1 MIELVAI
8 FLQFFIFLIIFSFP
22 FNPKKLNEILKNS
35 ENSFNYIDCQAVNI
49 IIFTSILLVLS
60 FFNINLKNI
69 FYVLLLL
76 SLVMLFKRNK
86 EYILLFNKEN
96 ILKFIFFSTI
106 TIAIFISTSYVPR
119 LEWDGFH
126 WIQKAIL
133 FFNNKEIQNLKYVG
147 MPEYPHLGGYIWA
160 FFWKNS
166 LLQHEY
172 LGRLFYIYFYIISIF
187 TIFNSLKI
195 ESKKITYILIF
206 SLIIITYDR
215 YLFGGYQEYLIFST
229 LLISSRFI
237 STVKFKNNIEHNKII
252 LILFFMSI
260 LIWFK
265 DEGIFYFL
273 IFGSLLIIMQKCEI
287 KFKLLYL
294 FGIIFLILSQHYLQK
309 NVIGIYGFSTEF
321 LSQTVINQI
330 LDIKTLIY
338 KTALI
343 TKHMLISFLKY
354 PLWIIIILSLIFLKS
369 FKGNYLKYL
378 FYALILNFIFI
389 YAIYINDPSPIK
401 KASTDETGLLYEFVL
416 SVTLDRVIFQTSG
429 FYILLFLSILNNT
442 KLMSKKNN

>member
-8 FLQFFIFLIIFSFP
+8 ILQFFIFLIIFSFP
-22 FNPKKLNEILKNS
+22 FNPKNLNKILKNS

-49 IIFTSILLVLS
+49 IILAGILLVLS

-76 SLVMLFKRNK
+76 SLVMLIKRNK
-86 EYILLFNKEN
+86 EYLLLFNREN
-96 ILKFIFFSTI
+96 FFKFIFFSTI
-106 TIAIFISTSYVPR
+106 TMAIFISTSYVPR

-133 FFNNKEIQNLKYVG
+133 FFNNTEIQNLKHVG
-147 MPEYPHLGGYIWA
+147 MPEYPHLGAYIWA

-172 LGRLFYIYFYIISIF
+172 LGRLFYIYFYIISLF
-187 TIFNSLKI
+187 TIFNSIKL
-195 ESKKITYILIF
+195 ESKKIIYILTF

-229 LLISSRFI
+229 LLVASRFI
-237 STVKFKNNIEHNKII
+237 STIKFKNNIEHNKII

-260 LIWFK
+260 LMWFK

-294 FGIIFLILSQHYLQK
+294 FGIIFLIFAQHYLQK

-321 LSQTVINQI
+321 LSQKVINQI
-330 LDIKTLIY
+330 LDIKIIIY

-343 TKHMLISFLKY
+343 TKHMLIAFLKY

-369 FKGNYLKYL
+369 FKVDYLRYL
-378 FYALILNFIFI
+378 FYALILNFLFL
-389 YAIYINDPSPIK
+389 YAIYINDPSPITK
-401 KASTDETGLLYEFVL
+401 VSTDGTELLYEFVL

-429 FYILLFLSILNNT
+429 FYILLFLSILNST
-442 KLMSKKNN
+442 TLISKKNN